1 MARQE
6 GTGPRARIPA
16 AVAAATAAALEG
28 AARLLEKASQV
39 VPLRRVK
46 KAESPAP
53 QSGAGHSRDD
63 TH

>member
-46 KAESPAP
+46 KAENPAP
-53 QSGAGHSRDD
+53 QSGAGHGRDD